1 MWALAFSAAGQL
13 EENGSAMTFQRIR
26 RTVLTAMFLTGS
38 AAIAIAQTGTGGD
51 TTSKPGTAAGSRGSG
66 GGTGT
71 PSAVDTTGM
80 GGSRPGCGPSPGGSP
95 VASAERPPGSIAGG
109 AQAPRITSD
118 PTAATSES
126 TETGLGTD
134 AVTPK
139 NPKTGKLGDC

>member
-1 MWALAFSAAGQL
+1 
-13 EENGSAMTFQRIR
+13 MTFQRVR
-26 RTVLTAMFLTGS
+26 RTVLTAIFLAGS

-51 TTSKPGTAAGSRGSG
+51 TSSKPGTAAGSGSG
-66 GGTGT
+66 ATGT

-95 VASAERPPGSIAGG
+95 VTSAERPPGSTAGG

-126 TETGLGTD
+126 TETGHGTD
-134 AVTPK
+134 AVAPK

>member
-1 MWALAFSAAGQL
+1 
-13 EENGSAMTFQRIR
+13 MTFPRIR
-26 RTVLTAMFLTGS
+26 RTVLTATFLAGS

-51 TTSKPGTAAGSRGSG
+51 TTPKPGTAAGSRGSG
-66 GGTGT
+66 ATGT

-95 VASAERPPGSIAGG
+95 VASAERPPGSTAGG
-109 AQAPRITSD
+109 AQGPRITSD

-126 TETGLGTD
+126 TETGHGTD
-134 AVTPK
+134 AVAPK